1 MKEGRTT
8 VRGKGEGRNKKVRS
22 CAATL
27 EHNVS
32 FAQLIFLSTTTFIM
46 YIFFIQ
52 GIFKPMNYVGVTAN
66 VMHVG
71 INILLIQGIDIGFR

>member
-1 MKEGRTT
+1 M
-8 VRGKGEGRNKKVRS
+8 NKKFRS

-32 FAQLIFLSTTTFIM
+32 FAQLIFLSTTTLSCI
-46 YIFFIQ
+46 YSFIQ
-52 GIFKPMNYVGVTAN
+52 GIFKPMIYVGVIAN
-66 VMHVG
+66 VMHIG